1 VTLLA
6 VAVSGRGLVSPDE
19 PVVHADDEALL
30 RGRAAFETLR
40 VYGGHPF
47 RLEQHLDRLC
57 ASAKRIG
64 LHEVD
69 RETLC
74 ELAAEALDAA
84 GEPEAVLRFFW
95 TPGREGADAP
105 LALALVSTLPS
116 GQEEERARGLR
127 LASVESAVSPL
138 LAGVKS
144 TSYAANIAARDDAAR
159 RDADDALFVATD
171 GTVLE
176 APTANVWFRE
186 GRTLLTP
193 TLELPILAGVTRSV
207 VCELAPQHDY
217 DVEEG
222 VYPLERLLGADEVFV
237 CSTVREIVGVVA
249 VDGAPIAD
257 GRPGEASRELE
268 QTLRDAATAQV

>member
-1 VTLLA
+1 MTLLA
-6 VAVSGRGLVSPDE
+6 VAVSGRGLVSPDD
-19 PVVHADDEALL
+19 PVLHADDEALL

-57 ASAKRIG
+57 ASAERIG
-64 LHEVD
+64 LREVD
-69 RETLC
+69 RDTLC
-74 ELAAEALDAA
+74 ALADEALDAA

-95 TPGREGADAP
+95 TPGREGANAP
-105 LALALVSTLPS
+105 LALALVSTLPP
-116 GQEEERARGLR
+116 GQDEERARGLR
-127 LASVESAVSPL
+127 LATVPSAVSPF

-159 RDADDALFVATD
+159 RDADDALFVGAD

-186 GRTLLTP
+186 GRTLHTP

-207 VCELAPQHDY
+207 VCELATRHDY
-217 DVEEG
+217 AVEEG
-222 VYPLERLLGADEVFV
+222 LYPLERLLRADEAFV
-237 CSTVREIVGVVA
+237 CSTVREVVGVVS
-249 VDGAPIAD
+249 VDGETVGA
-257 GRPGEASRELE
+257 GRPGEAARELE
-268 QTLRDAATAQV
+268 LSLRELATARV